1 MNVDKI
7 IKNVVRQTLIK
18 EGRRLKDTLDDFSD
32 GKRLFDMVV
41 DIHPMIKDLARPIY
55 GERQQKDNLEKFDM
69 YFKKNRGYFDKI
81 AKKYNK
87 IKQNEGKGPFELF
100 DIVRLLYQY
109 CAYIIRTSIN
119 PSNQLDGA
127 ERFIKHYPEEVKEW
141 DSNMKEEIEEF
152 AKTTGR
158 NSSNFFKSLIYDKD
172 LDLIDIIS
180 NIDFIVELQ
189 RKYNL
194 RLLNLFTGR

>member
-1 MNVDKI
+1 
-7 IKNVVRQTLIK
+7 
-18 EGRRLKDTLDDFSD
+18 
-32 GKRLFDMVV
+32 
-41 DIHPMIKDLARPIY
+41 
-55 GERQQKDNLEKFDM
+55 
-69 YFKKNRGYFDKI
+69 
-81 AKKYNK
+81 
-87 IKQNEGKGPFELF
+87 
-100 DIVRLLYQY
+100 
-109 CAYIIRTSIN
+109 
-119 PSNQLDGA
+119 
-127 ERFIKHYPEEVKEW
+127 
-141 DSNMKEEIEEF
+141 MKEEIEEF